1 MGTTRSVACNP
12 TFRVDRGLDAA
23 NVCDKKT
30 WMERLELAEHGLS
43 TLRAQPWL
51 TVADRVVKSFC
62 CMFVASAHPAQA
74 GSSEWAC

>member
-12 TFRVDRGLDAA
+12 TFRVDRVDAA

-30 WMERLELAEHGLS
+30 WMERLELAE
-43 TLRAQPWL
+43 P
-51 TVADRVVKSFC
+51 VADRVVKSSC